1 MTSHSFPEE
10 CWGRR
15 VFAALLWGIWGHR
28 RARSGAERSTSLFLP
43 LSSITDI
50 HSPRPPT
57 PLHHPYALLISGFFF
72 FFWGWGLEH
81 FFSRARDTLKKK
93 ADSYPLPPPP
103 TERSHCAMHCTHRPP
118 LSSDQLL
125 EVSKEDFKHFKEL
138 VLRLHFFYCSVF
150 IWVITNLQTTMT
162 SLCTSTNTQE

>member
-1 MTSHSFPEE
+1 MQLFSEASEVIV
-10 CWGRR
+10 GR
-15 VFAALLWGIWGHR
+15 
-28 RARSGAERSTSLFLP
+28 GAEQRGRHLCSFLCHPSRTFTPRDLRP
-43 LSSITDI
+43 LSTTRMRFSLAD
-50 HSPRPPT
+50 
-57 PLHHPYALLISGFFF
+57 FFF
-72 FFWGWGLEH
+72 FFGMRIGTFFFQGTRH
-81 FFSRARDTLKKK
+81 FKKKK

-150 IWVITNLQTTMT
+150 T
-162 SLCTSTNTQE
+162 